1 MRWHVYLVL
10 CRDGSLYCGIAAN
23 VDDRVARHNAGLGA
37 KYIVPSR
44 RPVECVWRRAVAD
57 RPRALSLE
65 YWVKR
70 LAVSEK
76 RSLVA
81 GDAVV
86 RSLKERRWALG
97 PRPSKGPARAKKPK
111 PG

>member
-1 MRWHVYLVL
+1 MRWHVYLVR
-10 CRDGSLYCGIAAN
+10 CRDGSLYCGIAAD
-23 VDDRVARHNAGLGA
+23 VEDRVARHNAGAGA

-57 RPRALSLE
+57 KPRALSLE
-65 YWVKR
+65 HWVKR

-81 GDAVV
+81 GETLV
-86 RSLKERRWALG
+86 RALPERRWKLATK
-97 PRPSKGPARAKKPK
+97 RTRSKSA
-111 PG
+111 

>member
-1 MRWHVYLVL
+1 MRWHVYLVR
-10 CRDGSLYCGIAAN
+10 CRDGSLYCGIASDVA
-23 VDDRVARHNAGLGA
+23 DRVARHNAGLGA

-44 RPVECVWRRAVAD
+44 RPVECVWKRAVAD
-57 RPRALSLE
+57 KPRALSLE

-70 LAVSEK
+70 LEVSQK

-86 RSLKERRWALG
+86 RSLKDRRWALG
-97 PRPSKGPARAKKPK
+97 PRPSPK
-111 PG
+111 PSKPTQI